1 MRRNSAWSGYAV
13 LRMIPNRCHT
23 PVWVE
28 FRVSGFSGLRFFC
41 DEPDIEVHANRLG
54 IADEGAQVHIFRS
67 SFGATELRGTG
78 ADLLGEFGLGEPL
91 SLPLLSKLDADRED
105 FGLLFIGLADGWIG
119 ELLIEVAIPFGF
131 HLRFF
136 SFAGRP
142 AAGLEGLLAASLASC
157 RAIMVRPIFLSASS
171 TFEQVDPRQHLASN
185 LLEYPVKPH
194 ANRKRAIFGGDPL
207 NT

>member
-28 FRVSGFSGLRFFC
+28 FRVSGFSCLRFFC

-54 IADEGAQVHIFRS
+54 IADEGAHVHIFRS

-157 RAIMVRPIFLSASS
+157 RATS
-171 TFEQVDPRQHLASN
+171 FEQVDPRQHLASN
-185 LLEYPVKPH
+185 LLRYAVKPH
-194 ANRKRAIFGGDPL
+194 ANRKRAIFVGIKVDLPEFRRG
-207 NT
+207 